1 MVVDDMIPSE
11 ADQPIHGQQQ
21 AVLGAS
27 AIVTVGAPK
36 VGAGEAARWQ
46 RQIGLQ
52 SDPFLRIAFKQVW
65 PDFTTA
71 CLRTSGS
78 EAKIIEARLVIAGR

>member
-27 AIVTVGAPK
+27 AIVTVGCS
-36 VGAGEAARWQ
+36 Q
-46 RQIGLQ
+46 
-52 SDPFLRIAFKQVW
+52 
-65 PDFTTA
+65 
-71 CLRTSGS
+71 SGS
-78 EAKIIEARLVIAGR
+78 Q

>member
-11 ADQPIHGQQQ
+11 ADQPTHGQQQ

-27 AIVTVGAPK
+27 VIALPWVAPK
-36 VGAGEAARWQ
+36 VE
-46 RQIGLQ
+46 
-52 SDPFLRIAFKQVW
+52 QVW
-65 PDFTTA
+65 PDFATA

-78 EAKIIEARLVIAGR
+78 EAKIIEARLVTARR